1 MYQLEAPSLAVS
13 TRQGII
19 NEFWGDNIPSV
30 PKSIQDDCYFEYL
43 ENQCRLA
50 RQNDHANQICT
61 LRNICDIVSY
71 CKEGKTREAIKA
83 DLSLKFGD
91 SGKELK
97 PHMDAVIDLAV
108 RLWLMV
114 HVGKL
119 PRGVTGQSTLVWREG
134 SLRAVINEQFQHQL
148 ILTDSVKFEKVFN
161 LRNVERI
168 ADVKIQWT
176 PNLIDHLKFNE
187 DGKKPV
193 LNVFHHAT
201 FLRYHEK
208 STIFPPGLVSETLRT
223 LALLLPSHDKATRK
237 WFAPY
242 LTKLRIDPSAL
253 TCGQLKLEDRQIDHF
268 KFWHDKL
275 VVLKQY
281 FDDSQ
286 PRTIKQW
293 WFDDRKRVQW
303 FWVAIVLVVCTVL
316 FGIIQCLEGGWQIY
330 KAYYPSA

>member
-1 MYQLEAPSLAVS
+1 MYQHEGPSLAVS
-13 TRQGII
+13 TREGIVK
-19 NEFWGDNIPSV
+19 EFWGDGTPTVS
-30 PKSIQDDCYFEYL
+30 KSTQDDCYFEYL
-43 ENQCRLA
+43 ENQYRIAC
-50 RQNDHANQICT
+50 QDDHTQQICT
-61 LRNICDIVSY
+61 LRNIYEIVRQ

-83 DLSLKFGD
+83 DLSLKVDNFQ
-91 SGKELK
+91 KEFDTQL
-97 PHMDAVIDLAV
+97 DNAIDLAV
-108 RLWLMV
+108 RLWLMI
-114 HVGKL
+114 HIGKL
-119 PRGVTGQSTLVWREG
+119 PRAVTGQSNVVWKEG
-134 SLRAVINEQFQHQL
+134 SLRATVNEQFQHQL

-176 PNLIDHLKFNE
+176 PNLVDHLKFNE

-201 FLRYHEK
+201 FLKYHEN
-208 STIFPPGLVSETLRT
+208 STIYPQGLIQETLRT
-223 LALLLPSHDKATRK
+223 LALLLPSHDKSTRK
-237 WFAPY
+237 WFTPH
-242 LTKLRIDPSAL
+242 LTSLRLDATVL
-253 TCGQLKLEDRQIDHF
+253 ACGQLKLEARQIDHF
-268 KFWHDKL
+268 KFWHDRL

-316 FGIIQCLEGGWQIY
+316 FGVIQCIEGGWQIY
-330 KAYYPSA
+330 KAYYPSI